1 MQAAA
6 PQDRKGSLDRNDRG
20 SHVYVVL
27 ISMVAAVGGFL
38 FGYDLAVVSGA
49 IIFLQ
54 KQFSL
59 STYAVG
65 FAIGSAQIGCIVAPF
80 FAGSLTDAWGRKRSL
95 MAAALL
101 FAIAAA
107 GTALPRTMF
116 EFNAFRIVAGAAI
129 GLASMVSP
137 MYIAEVSPAGIRG
150 RLVSLNQF
158 AIVIGAMS
166 SYGVSYLFSFSG
178 NWRAM
183 FACAAIPALALMI
196 GLLWIPESPRW
207 LMEKGRFPEALH
219 VMTRVEGAASAHQE
233 VELVRETIASEKGTW
248 GELLGPGV
256 RTALLVGVALCVF
269 QGWSGGTAVNFY
281 APLIFQKAGSS
292 GASGAILQ
300 TFLLNISSLVFT
312 TVALILVDV
321 VGRRPLL
328 LTGSLGMAGTLA
340 LLGYFLRGGVPGI
353 YPVVTVF
360 LFNMFYQISIAP
372 LAWLILSEIFPT
384 RLRARGQSAGT
395 LAVWASTY
403 LSNQF
408 LGPMMGYFE
417 KTFGSVGPAF
427 WVFAVIC
434 ICIFLFGWK
443 MVPETKQMG
452 LEEIAKWWQRSERT
466 SRVV

>member
-1 MQAAA
+1 
-6 PQDRKGSLDRNDRG
+6 LTNNDRG
-20 SHVYVVL
+20 DRLYVFL
-27 ISMVAAVGGFL
+27 IATVAAVGGFL

-65 FAIGSAQIGCIVAPF
+65 FAIGSAQIGCIAAPF
-80 FAGSLTDAWGRKRSL
+80 FASTLAERWGRKRSL
-95 MAAALL
+95 MAAACL
-101 FAIAAA
+101 FAIAAV

-116 EFNAFRIVAGAAI
+116 EFNLFRIVAGAAI
-129 GLASMVSP
+129 GLASVVSP
-137 MYIAEVSPAGIRG
+137 MYIAEIAPASIRG
-150 RLVSLNQF
+150 RLVSMNQF

-166 SYGVSYLFSFSG
+166 SFGVSYLFSFSG

-196 GLLWIPESPRW
+196 GLVWIPESPRW
-207 LMEKGRFPEALH
+207 LMEKSRFSEAVT
-219 VMTRVEGAASAHQE
+219 VMTRIEGSASAQRE
-233 VELVRETIASEKGTW
+233 ISAIRETIAAEKGTW
-248 GELLGPGV
+248 RELLGPGV
-256 RTALLVGVALCVF
+256 RIALLVGVALCFF

-300 TFLLNISSLVFT
+300 TLMLNVSSLVFT

-321 VGRRPLL
+321 AGRRPLL
-328 LTGSLGMAGTLA
+328 LTGSLGMAAMLI
-340 LLGYFLRGGVPGI
+340 LLGFFLRGGVPGL
-353 YPVVTVF
+353 YPVITVF

-384 RLRARGQSAGT
+384 RLRSRGQSVGT
-395 LAVWASTY
+395 LAVWVSTY

-417 KTFGSVGPAF
+417 RTFGSIGPAF
-427 WVFAVIC
+427 WIFAAVC
-434 ICIFLFGWK
+434 VCIFLFGWK
-443 MVPETKQMG
+443 MVPETKQKR
-452 LEEIAKWWQRSERT
+452 LEEIAQWWQPSART
-466 SRVV
+466 PQTR